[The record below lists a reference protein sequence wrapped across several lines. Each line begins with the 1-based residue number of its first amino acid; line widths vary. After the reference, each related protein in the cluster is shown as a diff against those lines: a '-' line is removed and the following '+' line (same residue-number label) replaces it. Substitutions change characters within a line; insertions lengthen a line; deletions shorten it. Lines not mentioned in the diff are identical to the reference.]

1 MNIFTDLVSNRVFIC
16 ALIGWFVA
24 QVLKVPI
31 CLITE
36 KKLNFMMLL
45 SSGGMP
51 SSHSATVCALA
62 TACGIIEGFSSS
74 VFAVSAIFAF
84 IVMYDAA
91 GVRRAVG
98 QQAKILNRLMDD
110 IFTGKT
116 DEIQSK
122 LKELIGHTKLEVIAG
137 ALLGIIIGVI
147 FA

>member
-1 MNIFTDLVSNRVFIC
+1 MDFFKDLLANRIFIC
-16 ALIGWFVA
+16 AILGWFIA
-24 QVLKVPI
+24 QALKVPV

-36 KKLNFMMLL
+36 KKLNFMMFI

-62 TACGIIEGFSSS
+62 SSCAMTEGLSSPA
-74 VFAVSAIFAF
+74 FAISSILAF

-98 QQAKILNRLMDD
+98 QQAKILNKIMED
-110 IFTGKT
+110 IFAGRTEGV
-116 DEIQSK
+116 QAN

-137 ALLGIIIGVI
+137 AALGILIGVI